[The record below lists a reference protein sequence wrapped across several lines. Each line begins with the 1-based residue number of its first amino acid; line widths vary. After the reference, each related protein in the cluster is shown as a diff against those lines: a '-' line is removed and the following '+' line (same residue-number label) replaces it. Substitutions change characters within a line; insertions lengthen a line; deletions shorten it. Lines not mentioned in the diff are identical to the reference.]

1 MHAVL
6 LASNI
11 LGVIIDWPDGFDQY
25 LDRLESTVAAGDRRA
40 RLVLDRILAELA
52 VLQDLDGEP
61 VEETA
66 TLKQAVRQSGI
77 GSGGWRTPTHAEVAV
92 RLIVWF
98 PPGDP
103 GTVVVAMG
111 DVFYDS
117 VGARADAA
125 IGQWLFQQ
133 QKEK

>member
-1 MHAVL
+1 MAV
-6 LASNI
+6 AGNTAGPVWFWI
-11 LGVIIDWPDGFDQY
+11 
-25 LDRLESTVAAGDRRA
+25 ESLPSSRCYETSMGRVAH
-40 RLVLDRILAELA
+40 
-52 VLQDLDGEP
+52 P
-61 VEETA
+61 F
-66 TLKQAVRQSGI
+66 
-77 GSGGWRTPTHAEVAV
+77 HAEVAV

-103 GTVVVAMG
+103 GTVVVALFAGDKARMG

-133 QKEK
+133 QKEFQ

>member
-1 MHAVL
+1 LQAVL
-6 LASNI
+6 LASGI
-11 LGVIIDWPDGFDQY
+11 LRVIIDWPDGFDQY
-25 LDRLESTVAAGDRRA
+25 LDRLESTAAAGDRRA
-40 RLVLDRILAELA
+40 RL

-66 TLKQAVRQSGI
+66 TLKQVRQSGRYRV
-77 GSGGWRTPTHAEVAV
+77 WRVAHPFHAEVAV

-103 GTVVVAMG
+103 GTVVVALFAGDKARMG

-133 QKEK
+133 QKEFQ

>member
-1 MHAVL
+1 
-6 LASNI
+6 
-11 LGVIIDWPDGFDQY
+11 VIIDWPNGFDQY
-25 LDRLESTVAAGDRRA
+25 LDRLEGTAAAGA
-40 RLVLDRILAELA
+40 AGLVFVLDRILAELA

-66 TLKQAVRQSGI
+66 TLKQAHPFHV
-77 GSGGWRTPTHAEVAV
+77 EVAV

-103 GTVVVAMG
+103 GTVVVALFAGDKARMG
-111 DVFYDS
+111 AVFYDS

>member
-1 MHAVL
+1 MR
-6 LASNI
+6 
-11 LGVIIDWPDGFDQY
+11 IIDWPDGFDQY
-25 LDRLESTVAAGDRRA
+25 LDRLESTAAAGDRRA

-66 TLKQAVRQSGI
+66 TLKQVRQSGRYRV
-77 GSGGWRTPTHAEVAV
+77 WRVAHPFHAEVAV

-103 GTVVVAMG
+103 GTVVVALFAGDKARMG

-117 VGARADAA
+117 VGARADVA